1 MKVFSV
7 ADRVFYLNI
16 KAKQSEVVHQLTDD
30 VVSTVG
36 TGVMLEQP
44 GVDTFLM
51 KSMSTGDNSQLL

>member
-1 MKVFSV
+1 M
-7 ADRVFYLNI
+7 
-16 KAKQSEVVHQLTDD
+16 HQLTDD

-51 KSMSTGDNSQLL
+51 KSVSTGDNPQLL